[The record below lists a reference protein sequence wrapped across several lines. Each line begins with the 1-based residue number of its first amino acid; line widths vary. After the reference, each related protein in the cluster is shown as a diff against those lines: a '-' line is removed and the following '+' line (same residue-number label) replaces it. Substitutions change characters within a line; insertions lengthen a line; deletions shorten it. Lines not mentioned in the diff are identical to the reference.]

1 MRLDD
6 GSGRREGNVQ
16 RTNLGR
22 LPQNKFSQG
31 VFWLAILR
39 LGHLGQR
46 PEKLFNFFFVK
57 NFFFPGFSFSGFA
70 PRNGSLD
77 MMPRDDATLSAIGPR
92 RLGSIDKEQKKKIQR
107 IRILH
112 NARRMAG

>member
-46 PEKLFNFFFVK
+46 PEKLFVKFFLVFFF
-57 NFFFPGFSFSGFA
+57 FFQDFLFQDF
-70 PRNGSLD
+70 
-77 MMPRDDATLSAIGPR
+77 R
-92 RLGSIDKEQKKKIQR
+92 RGMGVWI
-107 IRILH
+107 
-112 NARRMAG
+112 